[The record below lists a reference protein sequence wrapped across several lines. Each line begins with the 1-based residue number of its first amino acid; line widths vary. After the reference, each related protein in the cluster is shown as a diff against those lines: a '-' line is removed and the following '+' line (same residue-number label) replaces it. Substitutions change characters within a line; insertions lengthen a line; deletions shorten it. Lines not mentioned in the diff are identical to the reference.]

1 MPKKR
6 NYTIQTIWGLAKS
19 PELSMSNEELHLLV
33 ARETQ
38 KTSIRLLN
46 QREIRRV
53 VLVLADM
60 KQSVNGKCTYGK
72 TGNKATV
79 SQRRK
84 VYKLVQELGWDDDP
98 KRINGFVR
106 RMFRVDRLEWLN
118 DGECSQLIEALKQM
132 INRKR
137 EKTSE
142 YDGDSKPDYAGETEE
157 G

>member
-1 MPKKR
+1 MVKR
-6 NYTIQTIWGLAKS
+6 KCYTIQTIWGLAKS
-19 PELSMSNEELHLLV
+19 PELSMSGEELHLLV
-33 ARETQ
+33 TRETG
-38 KTSIRLLN
+38 KESIKLLN
-46 QREIRRV
+46 QREIRKV

-72 TGNKATV
+72 TGNKATT

-84 VYKLVQELGWDDDP
+84 VYKLVQELGWEDDP

-118 DGECSQLIEALKQM
+118 DGECGQLIEALKQM
-132 INRKR
+132 VKRKK
-137 EKTSE
+137 EETNE
-142 YDGDSKPDYAGETEE
+142 YDGKSKSNHAGKTAE